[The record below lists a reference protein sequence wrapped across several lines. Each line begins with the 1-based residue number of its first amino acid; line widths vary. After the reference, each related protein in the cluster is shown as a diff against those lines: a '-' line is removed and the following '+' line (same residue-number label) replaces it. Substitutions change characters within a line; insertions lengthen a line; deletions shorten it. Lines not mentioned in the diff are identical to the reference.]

1 MLWRRSKR
9 VELAVLEGGTEALY
23 CHGLEAVKESQHN
36 RFAGFQRNVMLPVF
50 RNIQCLHRIGESP
63 LWKVCAVGAFVG
75 AIGSAQAQPEE
86 NRGAWQLSAGWQD
99 YSEPQMNLKG
109 PELGVHWQSRAW
121 GPLTL
126 EAEAQLGL
134 QNYSS
139 VPSGRLD
146 SVLNL
151 DTRWRVLRAS
161 TAQPQWQVGL
171 ALHTHANFLRG
182 TTSLGFGGYDRLS
195 TQVWLPVRWHQ
206 ASAQPWTVDAGWLL
220 WGQHES
226 RLSQVNTSLQDVT
239 NQQHKGVYFQIS
251 KEIPTSLGEMQP
263 YARWT
268 WVDDS
273 DVHWVS
279 LVGLDRGTYEPRNN
293 RLQMG
298 LKWRIR

>member
-1 MLWRRSKR
+1 VGSP
-9 VELAVLEGGTEALY
+9 EALG
-23 CHGLEAVKESQHN
+23 CHGLEAVKDSQHN
-36 RFAGFQRNVMLPVF
+36 RSAGFQRNVMLLVF

-63 LWKVCAVGAFVG
+63 VWRACVIWAFVG
-75 AIGSAQAQPEE
+75 AMGSAQAQPEE

-171 ALHTHANFLRG
+171 ALHTHSNFLRG

-195 TQVWLPVRWHQ
+195 TQVWLPVRWQ
-206 ASAQPWTVDAGWLL
+206 SVGDQRWAIEAGWLL
-220 WGQHES
+220 WGEHVS
-226 RLSQVNTSLQDVT
+226 RLSQTDRSLQDVT
-239 NQQHKGVYFQIS
+239 NTQRKGAYFQIS
-251 KEIPTSLGEMQP
+251 QKRHTSRGELEP

-273 DVHWVS
+273 DVQMMT
-279 LVGLDRGTYEPRNN
+279 LAGQTRGAYEPQNN
-293 RLQMG
+293 RLQLGM
-298 LKWRIR
+298 KWRFR

>member
-1 MLWRRSKR
+1 
-9 VELAVLEGGTEALY
+9 
-23 CHGLEAVKESQHN
+23 
-36 RFAGFQRNVMLPVF
+36 MLPVF
-50 RNIQCLHRIGESP
+50 RNIQCLHRIGEPP
-63 LWKVCAVGAFVG
+63 LWRACAVWAFVG
-75 AIGSAQAQPEE
+75 VMGSAQAQPEE
-86 NRGAWQLSAGWQD
+86 KRGAWQLSAGWQD

-109 PELGVHWQSRAW
+109 PELGVHWQSQTW
-121 GPLTL
+121 GQYTL
-126 EAEAQLGL
+126 ESDAQLGL

-195 TQVWLPVRWHQ
+195 TQVWLPVRWQQNNTH
-206 ASAQPWTVDAGWLL
+206 PWTVDAGWLL
-220 WGQHES
+220 WGQHVS
-226 RLSQVNTSLQDVT
+226 RLSQVNTRLQDVT
-239 NQQHKGVYFQIS
+239 NQQRKGVYFQIS
-251 KEIPTSLGEMQP
+251 KDIHTGLGEMQP

-279 LVGLDRGTYEPRNN
+279 LVGMDRGTYEPRNN
-293 RLQMG
+293 RLQVG